1 MHTIFQMNTPF
12 LSEQDIQNLLHL
24 IQPKIEVGKKLIELT
39 KSVEVKTFHEQLVGL
54 ADKLQQILLSK

>member
-1 MHTIFQMNTPF
+1 MNTPF
-12 LSEQDIQNLLHL
+12 LSEQDIQNLLHI

-39 KSVEVKTFHEQLVGL
+39 KSIEVKSFHEQLVNL